1 MSEDEPQPTPLAIT
15 YYFPVN
21 VPPSQG
27 LPNSSFDGVSTYTQN
42 GFNYP
47 PSQGLTKSGLYG

>member
-21 VPPSQG
+21 VPPEPRFAEFQ
-27 LPNSSFDGVSTYTQN
+27 F
-42 GFNYP
+42 
-47 PSQGLTKSGLYG
+47 

>member
-1 MSEDEPQPTPLAIT
+1 LAIT